1 MKAYELYNQ
10 LLLLNPKE
18 YDIIACLIGTAL
30 NLGYLDEVFSRTDFL
45 IELDDKK
52 AQVII
57 YNIHL
62 S

>member
-57 YNIHL
+57 YNILL